1 MPYRR
6 RYPMLCE
13 RIQNSAKTVF
23 SLFLLV
29 EEEEEEDNKE
39 SMSPHNCPLLADRHA
54 TLNLND
60 DFARHMQHSH
70 LEPFLQFFRC
80 QAPTS
85 L

>member
-23 SLFLLV
+23 SLFLV
-29 EEEEEEDNKE
+29 EEEEDNIE
-39 SMSPHNCPLLADRHA
+39 SMSPHNCPLLAGRHA

-70 LEPFLQFFRC
+70 LEPILQFFHC